1 MIGWILPWK
10 CWKEWN
16 LISQLI
22 IHEPCG
28 DNFKSKSNYYAS
40 PPPNSSTCGKTHLQ
54 IIDRRNLLRVIM
66 SRNWRT
72 CSACSRNRRP
82 KPCNWHA
89 TSKQRLTQGYIRFF
103 FKELEAI
110 VEDLTATDE
119 RRHGVAHLSQFLS
132 ISDLMKQVKPR
143 VPEGTNI
150 PLESTVIYAFAPPT
164 MYKKTSQYYN
174 GHVQLK
180 HAIQRRQLRAFHTD
194 AHWCVA
200 LYWYLREL
208 AIQNWKKCVFISC
221 EDKTKID
228 FDEPGAVVSSGV
240 RRKRSFI
247 RTISMLGALDHDVN
261 QKGKFK
267 TIFFLK
273 ISVMCLSKLVKVGSF
288 ISYTA
293 STSTLH
299 LFCFS

>member
-1 MIGWILPWK
+1 MKHTHIPSKGTYPDLVIDMRHLNKGWP
-10 CWKEWN
+10 
-16 LISQLI
+16 
-22 IHEPCG
+22 G
-28 DNFKSKSNYYAS
+28 DTF
-40 PPPNSSTCGKTHLQ
+40 
-54 IIDRRNLLRVIM
+54 D
-66 SRNWRT
+66 
-72 CSACSRNRRP
+72 
-82 KPCNWHA
+82 
-89 TSKQRLTQGYIRFF
+89 FF

-110 VEDLTATDE
+110 VEDLTAADE

-164 MYKKTSQYYN
+164 MHKKTSQYYN

-180 HAIQRRQLRAFHTD
+180 HAVQRRQLRAFHTD

-208 AIQNWKKCVFISC
+208 AIQNCKKCVFISC

-228 FDEPGAVVSSGV
+228 FDEPGALVSSGV
-240 RRKRSFI
+240 SGKRSFI
-247 RTISMLGALDHDVN
+247 RTTSTLGALDHDVN

-267 TIFFLK
+267 TIFFSKFLWCACQSWSK
-273 ISVMCLSKLVKVGSF
+273 WVVLFVMLYQLLRFIFSVSLRKK
-288 ISYTA
+288 T
-293 STSTLH
+293 
-299 LFCFS
+299 

>member
-1 MIGWILPWK
+1 MKMLK
-10 CWKEWN
+10 KV
-16 LISQLI
+16 
-22 IHEPCG
+22 EP
-28 DNFKSKSNYYAS
+28 DIPTYHTRAMRRQFQKQVKLLS

-72 CSACSRNRRP
+72 CSPCSRNRRP
-82 KPCNWHA
+82 RPCNWHA
-89 TSKQRLTQGYIRFF
+89 TSKQRLTRGYIWFF

-110 VEDLTATDE
+110 VEDLTAADE

-164 MYKKTSQYYN
+164 MHKKTSQYYN

-180 HAIQRRQLRAFHTD
+180 HAVQRRQLRAFHTD

-208 AIQNWKKCVFISC
+208 AIQNCKKCVFISC

-228 FDEPGAVVSSGV
+228 FDEPGALVSSGV
-240 RRKRSFI
+240 SGKRSFI
-247 RTISMLGALDHDVN
+247 RTTSTLGALDHDVN

-267 TIFFLK
+267 TIFFSKFLWCACQSWSK
-273 ISVMCLSKLVKVGSF
+273 WVVLFVMLYQLLRFIFSVSLRKK
-288 ISYTA
+288 T
-293 STSTLH
+293 
-299 LFCFS
+299 